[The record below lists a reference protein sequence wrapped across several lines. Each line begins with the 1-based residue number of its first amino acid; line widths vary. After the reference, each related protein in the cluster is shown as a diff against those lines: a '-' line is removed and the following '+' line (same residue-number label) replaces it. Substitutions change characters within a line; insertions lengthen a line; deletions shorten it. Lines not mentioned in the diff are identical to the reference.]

1 MIIKIHRFLG
11 IVLVFFVLVLSVTGT
26 LLQHAE
32 DFKIRQT
39 YASSTFAKN
48 VYGIKPCVISSAPIS
63 SKWISIC
70 NNNLYFE
77 EKRIVNNIT
86 TLRAAFKK
94 NDNYVILYDGHIIT
108 VSSSGEIIDLGHTET
123 PKNVKISLE
132 ENILPGNLKK
142 DKIENFLIFDE
153 KNGSSI
159 FECIRKARSNIK
171 MVRTAVTLEVWNAVN
186 STFHD
191 IEKFSEKKYSSRDL
205 PGIIDFVK
213 SRVNL
218 IRGTIQNTQLI
229 DDTFDFL
236 SIGTYVERADF
247 TARIIDVKYFILLP
261 SSNYVGS
268 QIDNFQWTL
277 MLRSV
282 SAYRGFKQT
291 YGNNG
296 VNHINIIEFLILDMT
311 CPRSLMFSLDKIS
324 SHLTNLKKI
333 YKKNSKAEEEISLI
347 VKKFKKLSAKKILNI
362 GLHEFLLE
370 FIRKLYSV
378 NSNLQNNYFFGK
390 EK

>member
-1 MIIKIHRFLG
+1 M
-11 IVLVFFVLVLSVTGT
+11 LSKTAENLYWT
-26 LLQHAE
+26 SRYIERADSIARLLEVAYR
-32 DFKIRQT
+32 INLIPN
-39 YASSTFAKN
+39 SSRVHNEWTSILETS
-48 VYGIKPCVISSAPIS
+48 GIKDEYVNHHG
-63 SKWISIC
+63 
-70 NNNLYFE
+70 NNY
-77 EKRIVNNIT
+77 
-86 TLRAAFKK
+86 KK
-94 NDNYVILYDGHIIT
+94 
-108 VSSSGEIIDLGHTET
+108 E
-123 PKNVKISLE
+123 
-132 ENILPGNLKK
+132 
-142 DKIENFLIFDE
+142 KIENFLIFED

-159 FECIRKARSNIK
+159 FECIRKARANIK
-171 MVRTAVTLEVWNAVN
+171 MVRTAVTLEVWNAIN
-186 STFHD
+186 STYHD
-191 IEKFSEKKYSSRDL
+191 LEKFSEKRYSSRDL

-229 DDTFDFL
+229 DDAFDFL

-261 SSNYVGS
+261 SSNYVGT

-296 VNHINIIEFLILDMT
+296 VSHINIIEFLILNMT

-324 SHLTNLKKI
+324 AHLTNLKKI
-333 YKKNSKAEEEISLI
+333 YKKSSIAEEEISVI
-347 VKKFKKLSAKKILNI
+347 VNRFSKLTAKKILNV
-362 GLHEFLLE
+362 GLHEFLLR
-370 FIRKLYSV
+370 FIRDLYSV

>member
-1 MIIKIHRFLG
+1 M
-11 IVLVFFVLVLSVTGT
+11 VLQF
-26 LLQHAE
+26 
-32 DFKIRQT
+32 
-39 YASSTFAKN
+39 
-48 VYGIKPCVISSAPIS
+48 
-63 SKWISIC
+63 
-70 NNNLYFE
+70 
-77 EKRIVNNIT
+77 
-86 TLRAAFKK
+86 
-94 NDNYVILYDGHIIT
+94 
-108 VSSSGEIIDLGHTET
+108 
-123 PKNVKISLE
+123 
-132 ENILPGNLKK
+132 
-142 DKIENFLIFDE
+142 
-153 KNGSSI
+153 
-159 FECIRKARSNIK
+159 FECIRKARANIK
-171 MVRTAVTLEVWNAVN
+171 MVRTAVTLEVWNAIN
-186 STFHD
+186 GTYHD
-191 IEKFSEKKYSSRDL
+191 LEKFSEKRYSSRDL

-229 DDTFDFL
+229 DDAFDFL

-261 SSNYVGS
+261 SSNYVGT

-296 VNHINIIEFLILDMT
+296 VSHINIIEFLILNMT

-324 SHLTNLKKI
+324 AHLTNLKKI
-333 YKKNSKAEEEISLI
+333 YKKSSIAEEEISVI
-347 VKKFKKLSAKKILNI
+347 VNRFSKLTAKKILNV
-362 GLHEFLLE
+362 GLHEFLLR
-370 FIRKLYSV
+370 FIRDLYSV